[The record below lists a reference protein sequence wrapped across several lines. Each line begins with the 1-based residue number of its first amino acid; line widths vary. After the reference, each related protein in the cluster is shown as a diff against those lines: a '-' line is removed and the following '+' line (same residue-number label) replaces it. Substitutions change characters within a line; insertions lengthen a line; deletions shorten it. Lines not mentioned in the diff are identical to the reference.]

1 MYLPLA
7 SLCVSSENR
16 YLVKE
21 SGLTVPDSKPPAIF
35 ISDLRPSRVAT
46 IDATVSELQPAR
58 EIVTRGGRK
67 TRDAGS
73 WKWGR
78 A

>member
-1 MYLPLA
+1 MP
-7 SLCVSSENR
+7 
-16 YLVKE
+16 E
-21 SGLTVPDSKPPAIF
+21 SQPPATF

-46 IDATVSELQPAR
+46 IEATVSELQPAR
-58 EIVTRGGRK
+58 EIETRGGRK
-67 TRDAGS
+67 TKDAGS